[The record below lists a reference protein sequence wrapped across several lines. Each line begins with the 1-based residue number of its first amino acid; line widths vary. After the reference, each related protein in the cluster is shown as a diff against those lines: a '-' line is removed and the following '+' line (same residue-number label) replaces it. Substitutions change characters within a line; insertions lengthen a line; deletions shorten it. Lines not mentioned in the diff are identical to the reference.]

1 MVKFAYFSLSGLF
14 LFHSSN
20 RTHGQKSSQK
30 SSQDLFFCPRIVAVS
45 HIILPP
51 FQKEFHYEHSYT
63 QSYIHSD
70 PLWKWKKR
78 VKKFLVMLVEPE
90 AVVSKWFSSFKA
102 SFFITLPSL
111 SLKSTQKYYFL
122 VLI

>member
-1 MVKFAYFSLSGLF
+1 MVKFTYFPLSGSF

-20 RTHGQKSSQK
+20 RTHGQKKFTEIQSRFIFLSK
-30 SSQDLFFCPRIVAVS
+30 NRCCFPYYP
-45 HIILPP
+45 PP
-51 FQKEFHYEHSYT
+51 FRKEFHYEHSYT

-111 SLKSTQKYYFL
+111 SLKSTQKDYFL

>member
-1 MVKFAYFSLSGLF
+1 MGVK
-14 LFHSSN
+14 
-20 RTHGQKSSQK
+20 KSSQK

-51 FQKEFHYEHSYT
+51 FEKNSITNTHTHNHTFIQT
-63 QSYIHSD
+63 
-70 PLWKWKKR
+70 PCGNGKR

-102 SFFITLPSL
+102 SFFITLPPL